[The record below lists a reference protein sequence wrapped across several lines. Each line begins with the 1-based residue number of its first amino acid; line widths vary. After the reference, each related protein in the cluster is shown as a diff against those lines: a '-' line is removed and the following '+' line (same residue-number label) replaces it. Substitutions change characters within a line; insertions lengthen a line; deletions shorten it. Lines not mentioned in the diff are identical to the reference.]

1 MFDKVH
7 LPLRG
12 SIADNQLFD
21 SFRRIHPLEPELE
34 LMLAVLADAVECYWK
49 YNASRDGTGTR
60 LFDDAREWLFDD
72 DERDPFSFRNVCAAL
87 RFDPSY
93 IRRGISLGKPI
104 LKRNESLQSA
114 GGRLIPGKYVRRS
127 LKGRRRRIGVNMQQT
142 TRRK

>member
-1 MFDKVH
+1 
-7 LPLRG
+7 
-12 SIADNQLFD
+12 
-21 SFRRIHPLEPELE
+21 
-34 LMLAVLADAVECYWK
+34 MLAVLADAVGRYWK
-49 YNASRDGTGTR
+49 KHTTRDGIGMR

-104 LKRNESLQSA
+104 VKRNESLQST
-114 GGRLIPGKYVRRS
+114 GGRLVPEKYVRRS